1 MFSPNQSKAARA
13 LLSWSQTDLAD
24 AAGLGLSTIK
34 DYESGRRK
42 PHARNLTKIDGAF
55 TDKGI
60 EFLSDNDGGKGVRI
74 SSEGTGRPNGH
85 G

>member
-1 MFSPNQSKAARA
+1 MIANIFTPNQSKAARA

-42 PHARNLTKIDGAF
+42 PHARNLSKIDEAF
-55 TDKGI
+55 TAKGI
-60 EFLSDNDGGKGVRI
+60 EFLNGNDGSKGVRLCAA
-74 SSEGTGRPNGH
+74 
-85 G
+85 

>member
-13 LLSWSQTDLAD
+13 LLSWSQTNLAE

-42 PHARNLTKIDGAF
+42 PHSRNLSKIDSAF
-55 TDKGI
+55 SERGI
-60 EFLSDNDGGKGVRI
+60 EFLNGDGGPGVRL
-74 SSEGTGRPNGH
+74 GA
-85 G
+85 

>member
-42 PHARNLTKIDGAF
+42 PHSRNLGKIDHAF
-55 TDKGI
+55 SDKGI
-60 EFLSDNDGGKGVRI
+60 EFLNDQDGSQGVKLGG
-74 SSEGTGRPNGH
+74 
-85 G
+85 

>member
-42 PHARNLTKIDGAF
+42 PHNRNLSKIDSAF
-55 TDKGI
+55 SERGI
-60 EFLSDNDGGKGVRI
+60 EFLSAQDGSQGVRLCA
-74 SSEGTGRPNGH
+74 
-85 G
+85 

>member
-1 MFSPNQSKAARA
+1 MVTNIFTPDQSKAARA

-42 PHARNLTKIDGAF
+42 PHTRNLSKIDDAF
-55 TDKGI
+55 TSKGI
-60 EFLSDNDGGKGVRI
+60 EFLNGNDGSKGVRLI
-74 SSEGTGRPNGH
+74 AA
-85 G
+85 

>member
-1 MFSPNQSKAARA
+1 MFTPNQSKAARA

-42 PHARNLTKIDGAF
+42 PHNRNLSKIDSAF
-55 TDKGI
+55 TERGI
-60 EFLSDNDGGKGVRI
+60 EFLSDLKNA
-74 SSEGTGRPNGH
+74 
-85 G
+85 

>member
-1 MFSPNQSKAARA
+1 MVTSKFTPNQSKAARA

-42 PHARNLTKIDGAF
+42 PHARNLSKIDEAF
-55 TDKGI
+55 SSEGI
-60 EFLSDNDGGKGVRI
+60 EFLNGNDGSKGVRLAL
-74 SSEGTGRPNGH
+74 H
-85 G
+85 